1 MPISAKLPPT
11 ALLFAAV
18 LMLPIPAS
26 SQSVRDPDPTVGTLI
41 VAHGGG
47 PAWDARVEKVAAEVR
62 LPGPV
67 GVSFLMGPGAK
78 THRFQDAVA
87 NLARRGA
94 REIVVVPMLV
104 SSHSGHYE
112 QIRYL
117 VGQRDSLDETMMHHL
132 HMSGIE
138 RAVSGV
144 PLRLTKAVDDAPE
157 IAEVLADRARG
168 LATDP
173 ARQALFLVGHGPN
186 SAEDYAEWMANL
198 RRVADTVRART
209 AFRSV
214 LLDLVRDDAPPPV
227 RAEAVARVREL
238 IQLQHQL
245 TGRDVVV
252 VPVLISTGRVSTEKL
267 PRDLAGLPMSYTD
280 EGLLPHPG
288 MARWVQA
295 RVREA
300 AAEMRVSL
308 RPGRAPSRSPAPA
321 RDGSRSPGDSVRSP
335 P

>member
-1 MPISAKLPPT
+1 MPTYALLCAT
-11 ALLFAAV
+11 ALLCSALAWPTPALAQAA
-18 LMLPIPAS
+18 
-26 SQSVRDPDPTVGTLI
+26 RDPGSTVGTLI

-47 PAWDARVEKVAAEVR
+47 PAWDARVKKIAGEVR

-78 THRFQDAVA
+78 IHRFQDAVA
-87 NLARRGA
+87 DLARRGA

-117 VGQRDSLDETMMHHL
+117 VGERDSLDETMMHHL

-138 RAVSGV
+138 RAGAGV
-144 PLRLTKAVDDAPE
+144 PLRLTKAVDDAPQ
-157 IAEVLADRARG
+157 IADVLADRAKA

-198 RRVADTVRART
+198 RRVADMVRART
-209 AFRSV
+209 GFRSV

-245 TGRDVVV
+245 TGREVVV

-267 PRDLAGLPMSYTD
+267 PKDLQGLPMSYTD
-280 EGLLPHPG
+280 EGLLPHSG
-288 MARWVQA
+288 MARWVES
-295 RVREA
+295 RVTRLP
-300 AAEMRVSL
+300 L
-308 RPGRAPSRSPAPA
+308 R
-321 RDGSRSPGDSVRSP
+321 
-335 P
+335 

>member
-1 MPISAKLPPT
+1 MPTTTLAST
-11 ALLFAAV
+11 ALLSAA
-18 LMLPIPAS
+18 LALTPQGPAPS
-26 SQSVRDPDPTVGTLI
+26 SRERGAEVGTLI

-47 PAWDARVEKVAAEVR
+47 PAWDARVRKIAAEVR

-67 GVSFLMGPGAK
+67 AVSFLMGPGAK
-78 THRFQDAVA
+78 EHRFQDEVA
-87 NLARRGA
+87 RLAERGA
-94 REIVVVPMLV
+94 KQIVVVPMLV

-117 VGQRDSLDETMMHHL
+117 VGQRDDLDTTMMHHL

-138 RAVSGV
+138 RPTTAV

-157 IAEVLADRARG
+157 VAAVLAERAKG

-173 ARQALFLVGHGPN
+173 SRQALFLVGHGPN
-186 SAEDYAEWMANL
+186 SAEDYAEWMTNL

-209 AFRSV
+209 GFRSV

-245 TGRDVVV
+245 TGQDVVV

-267 PRDLAGLPMSYTD
+267 PKDLEGLPMKYTS
-280 EGLLPHPG
+280 EGLLPHSG
-288 MARWVQA
+288 MARWVES

-300 AAEMRVSL
+300 AGLAS
-308 RPGRAPSRSPAPA
+308 
-321 RDGSRSPGDSVRSP
+321 
-335 P
+335 

>member
-1 MPISAKLPPT
+1 MPTRAFLSAT
-11 ALLFAAV
+11 ALLCSVALV
-18 LMLPIPAS
+18 RPTPAS
-26 SQSVRDPDPTVGTLI
+26 AQAAHEPGPTVGTLI

-67 GVSFLMGPGAK
+67 AVSFLMGPGAK
-78 THRFQDAVA
+78 AHRFQDAVA
-87 NLARRGA
+87 DLARRGA

-117 VGQRDSLDETMMHHL
+117 VGERDDLDTTMMHHL
-132 HMSGIE
+132 HMSGIV
-138 RAVSGV
+138 RAGGGV
-144 PLRLTKAVDDAPE
+144 PLHLTKAVDDAPE
-157 IAEVLADRARG
+157 IADVLADRAKG
-168 LATDP
+168 LAQDP

-198 RRVADTVRART
+198 RRVVDTVRART
-209 AFRSV
+209 GFRSV

-267 PRDLAGLPMSYTD
+267 PKDLEGLPMSYTD
-280 EGLLPHPG
+280 EGLLPHSG
-288 MARWVQA
+288 MARWVES
-295 RVREA
+295 RVRA
-300 AAEMRVSL
+300 AA
-308 RPGRAPSRSPAPA
+308 
-321 RDGSRSPGDSVRSP
+321 GDISS
-335 P
+335 

>member
-1 MPISAKLPPT
+1 MPSCAFLSA
-11 ALLFAAV
+11 ALLCSAA
-18 LMLPIPAS
+18 LARPIPAS
-26 SQSVRDPDPTVGTLI
+26 AQAAGDPDPTVGTLI

-47 PAWDARVEKVAAEVR
+47 PSWDARVEKVAAEVR

-78 THRFQDAVA
+78 AHRFQDAVA
-87 NLARRGA
+87 DLVRRGA

-117 VGQRDSLDETMMHHL
+117 AGERDSLDETMMHHL

-138 RAVSGV
+138 RAGGGV
-144 PLRLTKAVDDAPE
+144 PLRLTKAIDDAPE
-157 IAEVLADRARG
+157 IASVLADRAKS
-168 LATDP
+168 LAKDP
-173 ARQALFLVGHGPN
+173 AKQALFLVGHGPN

-209 AFRSV
+209 GFRSV

-238 IQLQHQL
+238 IRLQYQL
-245 TGRDVVV
+245 TGREVVV

-267 PRDLAGLPMSYTD
+267 PKDLEGLPMTYTD
-280 EGLLPHPG
+280 EGLLPHSG
-288 MARWVQA
+288 MARWVES

-300 AAEMRVSL
+300 A
-308 RPGRAPSRSPAPA
+308 
-321 RDGSRSPGDSVRSP
+321 GDMSS
-335 P
+335 